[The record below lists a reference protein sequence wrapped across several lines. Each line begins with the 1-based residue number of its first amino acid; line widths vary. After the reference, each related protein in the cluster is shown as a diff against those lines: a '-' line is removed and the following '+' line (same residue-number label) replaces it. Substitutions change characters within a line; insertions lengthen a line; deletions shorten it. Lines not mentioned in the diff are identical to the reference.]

1 MPGFRL
7 LFFRYS
13 REKKLITKKILVLS
27 HKVFLPKKINRKNNS
42 KIIKNKIWK
51 CIEISETFAI
61 LTNDLTKE
69 FGKIIAVNNLNLKIP
84 YGVTYGLLGPNGAGK
99 TTTVRMLNSIITPTS
114 GSAQVVGYN
123 TITQSKQVKINSG
136 FLPETPGL
144 YQKLTAKEFLEF
156 VGELYYLP
164 KEVIF
169 SRIDELIGIFDLEGR
184 ENDLLEGY
192 SRGMKQKVC
201 LCAALIQDPKII
213 FLDEPTS
220 NLDPAAARMVKDLIS
235 DLTKKADKTIFIC
248 THLLDAA
255 EELCDLIGI
264 IDNGILKVEGSPKE
278 IIESSK
284 AEDLEDAYLKIMG
297 ETRIEDLLAW
307 REEGPRIS
315 EKVKKE
321 KKKRK

>member
-1 MPGFRL
+1 
-7 LFFRYS
+7 
-13 REKKLITKKILVLS
+13 
-27 HKVFLPKKINRKNNS
+27 
-42 KIIKNKIWK
+42 
-51 CIEISETFAI
+51 
-61 LTNDLTKE
+61 
-69 FGKIIAVNNLNLKIP
+69 
-84 YGVTYGLLGPNGAGK
+84 
-99 TTTVRMLNSIITPTS
+99 MLNSIITPTS

-123 TITQSKQVKINSG
+123 IITQSKQVKINSG

-264 IDNGILKVEGSPKE
+264 IDNGILKVEGTPKE

-284 AEDLEDAYLKIMG
+284 AKDLEEAYLKLMG
-297 ETRIEDLLAW
+297 ETRTEDLLAW
-307 REEGPRIS
+307 REEDPRIS
-315 EKVKKE
+315 EKVKK
-321 KKKRK
+321 KKNKRKNKNRSLETN

>member
-1 MPGFRL
+1 
-7 LFFRYS
+7 
-13 REKKLITKKILVLS
+13 LI
-27 HKVFLPKKINRKNNS
+27 
-42 KIIKNKIWK
+42 IIENY
-51 CIEISETFAI
+51 AI
-61 LTNDLTKE
+61 LTNDLSKK
-69 FGKIIAVNNLNLKIP
+69 FGNVDAVRNLNLKIP

-99 TTTVRMLNSIITPTS
+99 TTTVRMLNAIISPTS
-114 GSAQVVGYN
+114 GNAKVVGYDI
-123 TITQSKQVKINSG
+123 ITESQDVKVNSG

-156 VGELYYLP
+156 VGELYSLP
-164 KEVIF
+164 KDVI
-169 SRIDELIGIFDLEGR
+169 SMRITELLDIFDLEGR

-264 IDNGILKVEGSPKE
+264 IDNGLLKVEGSPKE
-278 IIESSK
+278 IITSAGAS
-284 AEDLEDAYLKIMG
+284 DLEDAYLKIMG
-297 ETRIEDLLAW
+297 VSKIEDLLAW
-307 REEGPRIS
+307 REETP
-315 EKVKKE
+315 KVKERVSKM
-321 KKKRK
+321 RKLRK